1 MTSEI
6 VTEQSEGILTIKLN
20 RPERKNALNIA
31 MYTALAD
38 QLDTAKFTPE
48 VKVVLL
54 QGTEDCFTSGN
65 DLGDFANGANLA
77 QEGNPIEKFL
87 LTLADFPKPV
97 VVAVTGVAVGI
108 GTTLL
113 MHSDLVYASPQ
124 ASFRLPFVNLGLC
137 PEFASSLMLPRLAGH
152 AKAAE
157 WLMLGEFFSAQ
168 EALEGKLL
176 NAIVEDP
183 IAHAKA
189 QCEKLVKQPPA
200 ALRNSKALMKS
211 FGDEEVKQAIRDEIK
226 VFGQALQ
233 GPEFAEAVSAFFE
246 KRAAD
251 FTRFQ

>member
-6 VTEQSEGILTIKLN
+6 VSEQNEGILTLKLN
-20 RPERKNALNIA
+20 RPERKNALNLA
-31 MYTALAD
+31 MYAALTE
-38 QLDTAKFTPE
+38 QLETAKFTPE
-48 VKVVLL
+48 IKVVLL
-54 QGTEDCFTSGN
+54 QGTDECFTSGN
-65 DLGDFANGANLA
+65 DLSDFANGANLA

-124 ASFRLPFVNLGLC
+124 ASFRVPFVNLGLC
-137 PEFASSLMLPRLAGH
+137 PEFASSLMLSRLAGH

-168 EALEGKLL
+168 DALEGKLI
-176 NAIVEDP
+176 NAVVDDP
-183 IAHAKA
+183 IAHAKL

-200 ALRNSKALMKS
+200 ALRSTKALMKS
-211 FGDEEVKQAIRDEIK
+211 FGDDEVKKAISDEIK
-226 VFGQALQ
+226 VFSESLQ

-251 FTRFQ
+251 FTKFN